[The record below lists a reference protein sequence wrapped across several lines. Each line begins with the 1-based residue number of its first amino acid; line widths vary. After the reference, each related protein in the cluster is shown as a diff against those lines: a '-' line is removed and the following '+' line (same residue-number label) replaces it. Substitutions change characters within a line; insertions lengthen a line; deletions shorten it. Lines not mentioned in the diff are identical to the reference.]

1 VDRQVVGVVRNTKI
15 NSLEEPPEPYYYLPF
30 AQDFYGSMSLLV
42 ETDGDPLAV
51 VPAARSSIGSIARI
65 PPLEFATLDALIRA
79 RLSDRLSL
87 ASVTG
92 ALAAVGLLLAAA
104 GLYGVMSHLVTRRRR
119 EVGVRMALGA
129 GQRETVALVLGQ
141 ALRLAATG
149 IAAGAAI
156 AMAASSLLSSLL
168 YGVHPWDPV
177 TLVVVAALLA
187 AVALMAAAVPAW
199 RATRV
204 DPVSALRAE

>member
-1 VDRQVVGVVRNTKI
+1 V
-15 NSLEEPPEPYYYLPF
+15 
-30 AQDFYGSMSLLV
+30 
-42 ETDGDPLAV
+42 
-51 VPAARSSIGSIARI
+51 
-65 PPLEFATLDALIRA
+65 
-79 RLSDRLSL
+79 
-87 ASVTG
+87 G

-129 GQRETVALVLGQ
+129 GQRETVALVLGE

-156 AMAASSLLSSLL
+156 ALAASSLLSSLL
-168 YGVHPWDPV
+168 YGVRPWDPV
-177 TLVVVAALLA
+177 TLAVVAAVLA
-187 AVALMAAAVPAW
+187 AVALMAAAVPAS